1 MAGNDQ
7 VLLKVRVL
15 PRGSKNEVTGRREGV
30 LCVKLTAPPVE
41 NAANKALIEFIAD
54 LLGVR
59 KSQVEIVSGH
69 KSREKTL
76 RISGIGEDELATV
89 LANVRYPPTK

>member
-1 MAGNDQ
+1 MAADDQ
-7 VLLKVRVL
+7 AAILKVHVL
-15 PRGSKNEVTGRREGV
+15 PRGSKNKVTGRREGA

-54 LLGVR
+54 LLEVR

-76 RISGIGEDELATV
+76 RITGIRQEEVDGL
-89 LANVRYPPTK
+89 LPPAKQRNP